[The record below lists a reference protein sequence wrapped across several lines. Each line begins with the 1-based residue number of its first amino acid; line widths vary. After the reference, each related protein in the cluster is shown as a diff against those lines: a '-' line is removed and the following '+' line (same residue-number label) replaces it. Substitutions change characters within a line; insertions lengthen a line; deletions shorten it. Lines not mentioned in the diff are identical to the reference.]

1 LKSDF
6 DLWLGAQIAETGPF
20 TIFVVLVRIAD
31 DSASEDAAVRVAQ
44 TLYDDPNVAAVVGHL
59 TSGASIAAA
68 PVYGAGAHP
77 VVMIS
82 PSASSPELGG
92 VSSYVFRICPTDVS
106 YGAAL
111 ARFALKWRHRLPCDV
126 RRLPERLRDW
136 LGGRRKV

>member
-1 LKSDF
+1 MRRA
-6 DLWLGAQIAETGPF
+6 AQLAVDQLNARGGVRGRRLT
-20 TIFVVLVRIAD
+20 LRIAD

-82 PSASSPELGG
+82 PSASSPELDRKSTRLN
-92 VSSYVFRICPTDVS
+92 SSHTVIS
-106 YGAAL
+106 YA
-111 ARFALKWRHRLPCDV
+111 
-126 RRLPERLRDW
+126 
-136 LGGRRKV
+136 